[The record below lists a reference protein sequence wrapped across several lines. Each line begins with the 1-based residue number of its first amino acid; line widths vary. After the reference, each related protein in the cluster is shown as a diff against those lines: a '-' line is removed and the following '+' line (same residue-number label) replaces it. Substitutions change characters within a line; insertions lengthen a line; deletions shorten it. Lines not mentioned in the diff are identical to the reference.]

1 MKIENAVDLKTFPE
15 IKVKLKFPFSF
26 PFQFFSVVGEVRK
39 QVALTLKVWKRE
51 LHETFVDNDL
61 KNGWLLNFEG

>member
-39 QVALTLKVWKRE
+39 QVALKYIKV
-51 LHETFVDNDL
+51 HTNDVGNWT
-61 KNGWLLNFEG
+61 KYGGFRVI

>member
-26 PFQFFSVVGEVRK
+26 PFRFFSVVGEVRK
-39 QVALTLKVWKRE
+39 QVALTLKV
-51 LHETFVDNDL
+51 
-61 KNGWLLNFEG
+61 